1 MHVTKFSFDGNIPS
15 LFCCVGT
22 NCCTSSGSKSRSYV
36 YSSTSCWAW
45 DFGSCLGFLWCF
57 CPSDL
62 CSCLGEICGLQSD
75 LGDKNFS
82 FCLWC
87 WCCCFLKNPT
97 ICWGLILPI
106 IAISSCLICL
116 FYKVSLSSSSL
127 DLDIKIVLLVVLI
140 YSCFSFLGKMCV
152 GFRGFLFLI
161 NLSLRLS
168 FLR

>member
-1 MHVTKFSFDGNIPS
+1 
-15 LFCCVGT
+15 
-22 NCCTSSGSKSRSYV
+22 
-36 YSSTSCWAW
+36 
-45 DFGSCLGFLWCF
+45 
-57 CPSDL
+57 
-62 CSCLGEICGLQSD
+62 
-75 LGDKNFS
+75 
-82 FCLWC
+82 
-87 WCCCFLKNPT
+87 
-97 ICWGLILPI
+97 LPI